1 MIKKIEKP
9 EASEDTEALEDS
21 VYFSPPVQRAAKL
34 LRYIADG
41 GTIEN
46 IQKAVKSL
54 GISRTTLLRL
64 LYTLEIE
71 RFISKIP
78 GSGEYQ
84 IGIGLLGLVG
94 QNAYGQDLVQVALPV
109 VSWLAERSG
118 LSAHLGVLD
127 GTDAVYLA
135 RRIPN
140 VPLASNIRV
149 GSRISAHATTLGR
162 AILAFM
168 DPDVVTSMFSDRLL
182 NQHTDRTLTSYPDLQ
197 KKLQDELKA
206 GYSSSDGMYTKGVS
220 SIAAPIFG
228 ENGYVVASI
237 NVTGPTDL
245 VSGSAERHAQIVAL
259 VLEAAN
265 TASVKLGYRAG
276 SAVA

>member
-1 MIKKIEKP
+1 MIADKEKIDEV
-9 EASEDTEALEDS
+9 EDS

-46 IQKAVKSL
+46 IQKAVKTL

-109 VSWLAERSG
+109 VGWLAERCG

-127 GTDAVYLA
+127 GADAVYLA
-135 RRIPN
+135 RRVPN

-168 DPDVVTSMFSDRLL
+168 DQDLVSTMFSERML
-182 NQHTDRTLTSYPDLQ
+182 NQHTDRTLTKLPELME
-197 KKLQDELKA
+197 KLQEEFKA
-206 GYSSSDGMYTKGVS
+206 GYSSSDGMYAKGVS

-228 ENGYVVASI
+228 ENGLVVASI
-237 NVTGPTDL
+237 NVTGPTDIIR
-245 VSGSAERHAQIVAL
+245 GSAERHAQIIAL

-265 TASVKLGYRAG
+265 TVSIKLGYHPS

>member
-1 MIKKIEKP
+1 MTEDIEKSD
-9 EASEDTEALEDS
+9 ESEDS
-21 VYFSPPVQRAAKL
+21 VYFSPPIQRAAKL

-41 GTIEN
+41 GTIGN
-46 IQKAVKSL
+46 TQKAVKNL

-71 RFISKIP
+71 RFISKVP
-78 GSGEYQ
+78 GTNEYQ

-94 QNAYGQDLVQVALPV
+94 QNAYGQDLVQVALPS
-109 VSWLAERSG
+109 VSWLAEHSG

-135 RRIPN
+135 RRVPN

-149 GSRISAHATTLGR
+149 GSRIRAHATTLGR

-168 DPDVVTSMFSDRLL
+168 DQDVVKTMFEDQLLDQYTDCTPTALPELL
-182 NQHTDRTLTSYPDLQ
+182 N
-197 KKLQDELKA
+197 KLKEEFKD

-228 ENGYVVASI
+228 ENGQAVASI

-245 VSGSAERHAQIVAL
+245 ISGSAERHAHIISL

-265 TASVKLGYRAG
+265 TVSIKLGHHPG